1 MALSDCAILSGYTKD
16 CADGRGGIK
25 TVYFCP
31 LSDKTSSTVITSA
44 SGAVTNV
51 ATCLATGKKFWTFQL
66 NQNTS
71 NYVQTIKPN
80 NPNGTYYVEQT
91 LGVKFPKFSAFNSYV
106 FKALFL
112 QPVMCI
118 AERQDGTLILLG
130 ETNGM
135 NAQDSTQMSGTAMAD
150 FAGYDFVFKAEE
162 PNMANTVT
170 TALRDLLIVNA

>member
-16 CADGRGGIK
+16 CADSRGGVK
-25 TVYFCP
+25 VVYLCP
-31 LSDKTSSTVITSA
+31 LNDKTSSTVITSA

-51 ATCLATGKKFWTFQL
+51 ATFLSTGKKFFTFQL

-71 NYVQTIKPN
+71 NYVQTLKPN
-80 NPNGTYYVEQT
+80 NPNGSFYVEQT
-91 LGVKFPKFSAFNSYV
+91 LSVKFPKFSAFNSYV
-106 FKALFL
+106 FKALAL
-112 QPVMCI
+112 QPMMVI
-118 AERQDGTLILLG
+118 AERQDGTIVLLG

-135 NAQDSTQMSGTAMAD
+135 NMQDSTQGSGTAMAD

-170 TALRDLLIVNA
+170 GALVALLTVNA